1 MPPELFR
8 QKEFNGFVASIS
20 KLNEDAV
27 AAAYDKLFQ
36 SIVKEDFK
44 RWHFMHLVEGKFNG
58 FGPETAR
65 GLCRGMARNSGLWA
79 LDAFELMTAVRCTK
93 DMFLKIADSS
103 KRVDFLRTIIAESQ
117 SDLYTMNLIRR
128 IEDDLKPD
136 QSEVYEQEQIAKLNL
151 PSPSLSTSAKKKLN
165 LRSDVEKIKTDFAAQ
180 LRNHYLAPNALSVFE
195 QFGDLGAGKI
205 EPNVFLLDGELS
217 AATRSLSRR
226 NI

>member
-1 MPPELFR
+1 
-8 QKEFNGFVASIS
+8 
-20 KLNEDAV
+20 
-27 AAAYDKLFQ
+27 
-36 SIVKEDFK
+36 
-44 RWHFMHLVEGKFNG
+44 MHEGH
-58 FGPETAR
+58 A
-65 GLCRGMARNSGLWA
+65 
-79 LDAFELMTAVRCTK
+79 
-93 DMFLKIADSS
+93 LKIADSS

-180 LRNHYLAPNALSVFE
+180 LRNHYLAPNAPSVFE

-205 EPNVFLLDGELS
+205 EPNVFLLGWRTMGGDSESEQKKYLKNLFTQRPQDLNNFLRLLFRADFIDDYSALKPIIDYKELS
-217 AATRSLSRR
+217 GLIDANESIFDEEKGPTV
-226 NI
+226 